1 MNRHR
6 VGKPIQ
12 ASLLFA
18 ALLLAIVHVA
28 DAGQRDKQTAANQ
41 SSSAL
46 SLAFSQADGSQSGP
60 AKSSS
65 SQVAQKQPAQESS
78 SAPSASSSKSGKKSS
93 PSRSTPSKK
102 NRAGSA
108 QTAASREN
116 KESSSDTSTAAG
128 QAQFESAT
136 QVMAELVHGKLSPSS
151 SKPGDT
157 ITLKLMQDVKSD
169 GEVLIK
175 KGSTIQ
181 GVVTSVSNA
190 STGSK
195 AQGQAQSS
203 AQSSAQSGLAISWI
217 APALQGHAEQSLI
230 VALQSVNQVSPFFRQ
245 NQEGQAGDDLMAMGA
260 SDSRI
265 GATGQAAPSRAPRT
279 AAPGPGL
286 LGAATGTVA
295 QATGSVSG
303 ALGSTGQTAGAAG
316 ATASSTASS
325 TLSGLGTTGAVNHS
339 GDLSA
344 EIRSAVFQPEPADS
358 QTTAMLQH
366 QLGLRSAATFFRV
379 GQGQVVTAGGDRR
392 QLNLFSEMNNDTVVS
407 SPSKNFEITSGAQM
421 QLLVGVRKQ

>member
-1 MNRHR
+1 MNHR
-6 VGKPIQ
+6 CAGKTVQ
-12 ASLLFA
+12 ASFLFA
-18 ALLLAIVHVA
+18 ALSLAIVHVA
-28 DAGQRDKQTAANQ
+28 DARQAEKQITASQ
-41 SSSAL
+41 SSSA
-46 SLAFSQADGSQSGP
+46 STSASSRTNGSQSEP
-60 AKSSS
+60 ADSSPS
-65 SQVAQKQPAQESS
+65 RVAQKQSAQESS
-78 SAPSASSSKSGKKSS
+78 SASSSRSGKKSS
-93 PSRSTPSKK
+93 PSRSTSSKK
-102 NRAGSA
+102 NREGSA

-116 KESSSDTSTAAG
+116 NASSSDTGTAAG

-190 STGSK
+190 RTGGK

-203 AQSSAQSGLAISWI
+203 AQSSAQSGLAIRWI
-217 APALQGHAEQSLI
+217 APALQGHAEQSLT
-230 VALQSVNQVSPFFRQ
+230 VALQSVTQVSPFFRQ

-344 EIRSAVFQPEPADS
+344 GIGSAVFQPERVDS
-358 QTTAMLQH
+358 QTTTMLQH

-379 GQGQVVTAGGDRR
+379 GQGQIVTAGGDRH

>member
-1 MNRHR
+1 
-6 VGKPIQ
+6 
-12 ASLLFA
+12 
-18 ALLLAIVHVA
+18 
-28 DAGQRDKQTAANQ
+28 
-41 SSSAL
+41 
-46 SLAFSQADGSQSGP
+46 
-60 AKSSS
+60 
-65 SQVAQKQPAQESS
+65 
-78 SAPSASSSKSGKKSS
+78 
-93 PSRSTPSKK
+93 
-102 NRAGSA
+102 
-108 QTAASREN
+108 
-116 KESSSDTSTAAG
+116 
-128 QAQFESAT
+128 
-136 QVMAELVHGKLSPSS
+136 MAELVHGKLSPSS

-175 KGSTIQ
+175 KGSKIQ

-190 STGSK
+190 RTGSE
-195 AQGQAQSS
+195 AQGQAQSG
-203 AQSSAQSGLAISWI
+203 AQSGLAISWM
-217 APALQGHAEQSLI
+217 APALQGHAEHSLT

-245 NQEGQAGDDLMAMGA
+245 NQEGQAGDDLMAMGTT
-260 SDSRI
+260 DSRI

-325 TLSGLGTTGAVNHS
+325 TLSGVGTTGAVNHS

-344 EIRSAVFQPEPADS
+344 GIRSAIFQPEPADS

-366 QLGLRSAATFFRV
+366 QLGLHSAAPFFRI
-379 GQGQVVTAGGDRR
+379 GQGQIVTAGGDRH

-407 SPSKNFEITSGAQM
+407 SPSKNFEITNGAQM